1 MGPFTGRFPTAYC
14 TRTARP
20 FVSNSAGRG
29 AWVAALL
36 AIMVLGLFGPAMP
49 PSRLHHALQC
59 LRPRHAT
66 QAAEGRGGVPG
77 LPLEGAAGEPGDAS
91 WETDEDISRIVPLQ
105 PRAHGPDDDPPGA
118 HELGLSAEEASFF
131 KTNGFVVKRKLVEPE
146 ELEGFVQECWADAP
160 APVRRA
166 DRSSWLDVGEHWAG
180 LTSKT
185 SYRGL
190 SHPSPNSEWRYHAL
204 GLRQD
209 FLDASSAHPN
219 VLHMVEAI
227 LGGPVKRPNSNR
239 GVCAHPWPA
248 PRALA
253 LEQTPHPT
261 PLLGRLHLP
270 AAGGRRGHARVA
282 QAARPPHRL
291 PSVPARRHPLP
302 LRHPGEQRLQHPLA
316 RVAPAYLPDDR
327 AGG

>member
-1 MGPFTGRFPTAYC
+1 MG
-14 TRTARP
+14 RP
-20 FVSNSAGRG
+20 AP
-29 AWVAALL
+29 AA
-36 AIMVLGLFGPAMP
+36 AMP

-146 ELEGFVQECWADAP
+146 ELEGFVEECWADAP

-248 PRALA
+248 PRARA
-253 LEQTPHPT
+253 LEHTSHSGLGQTASSRGGRAARTRWSCASGSAPTSTPIRSSSAASSTSPT
-261 PLLGRLHLP
+261 PRRAAVAIPSGQGRTGLSTRRSRRRITSCRGKSL
-270 AAGGRRGHARVA
+270 GGRCGR
-282 QAARPPHRL
+282 
-291 PSVPARRHPLP
+291 
-302 LRHPGEQRLQHPLA
+302 
-316 RVAPAYLPDDR
+316 
-327 AGG
+327 